1 MPRVRRTRSNAPRES
16 IPVVLL
22 DSGDRLWRSRKLTR
36 AWLDEQGLRIGVA
49 LDWGPLNRHEASM
62 FAWARSAGILLV
74 PSPNGFVGFDVERM
88 REMGLPATGGRGTT
102 EERLLSVGVSTSL
115 RW

>member
-1 MPRVRRTRSNAPRES
+1 MPRVRHFLRSDDES

-22 DSGDRLWRSRKLTR
+22 DSGDRMWRSRKLTR

-49 LDWGPLNRHEASM
+49 LDWGPLNRHEAAAY
-62 FAWARSAGILLV
+62 AWARSAGILLV
-74 PSPNGFVGFDVERM
+74 PSANGFVGFDFERM

-102 EERLLSVGVSTSL
+102 EERFQFAGVMTL
-115 RW
+115 T